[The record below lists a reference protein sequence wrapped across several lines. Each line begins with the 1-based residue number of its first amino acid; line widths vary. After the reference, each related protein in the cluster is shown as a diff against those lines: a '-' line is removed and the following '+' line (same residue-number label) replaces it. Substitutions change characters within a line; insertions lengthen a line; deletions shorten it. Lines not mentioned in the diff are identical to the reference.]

1 VKAGELRQPITLRR
15 LSGTSRDSAG
25 AVVKTFTELGPW
37 FAKVEF
43 KEAGSDELT
52 EANQTTNRTKV
63 NFTIRNNPQY
73 VISHRDEIVYN
84 GRIYQIRSVLDYD
97 PMRCYLLIETFQIG
111 EYKTAA

>member
-1 VKAGELRQPITLRR
+1 MDGAGQP
-15 LSGTSRDSAG
+15 
-25 AVVKTFTELGPW
+25 VKTYTEIGPW

-43 KEAGSDELT
+43 KEAGSDEIT

-63 NFTIRNNPQY
+63 NFTIRNNPDY
-73 VISHRDEIVYN
+73 VISHRDEIIYDGV
-84 GRIYQIRSVLDYD
+84 IYQIRSVLQLD

>member
-1 VKAGELRQPITLRR
+1 MDGAGQP
-15 LSGTSRDSAG
+15 
-25 AVVKTFTELGPW
+25 VKTYTEIGPW

-43 KEAGSDELT
+43 KEAGSDEIT

-63 NFTIRNNPQY
+63 NFTIRNNPDY
-73 VISHRDEIVYN
+73 VISHRDEIIYQ
-84 GRIYQIRSVLDYD
+84 GRIYQIRSVLEAD